1 MSDCLMR
8 LGFTPGSRDR
18 FGFRDLFVVGIQ
30 HMSIMRLYVR
40 ILARLHAT
48 RWSLS
53 QRTVFFCDQQV
64 STEDYDSV
72 CSLRTCP
79 MTGELSECQW
89 LQADMFVDVRVVREN
104 VSRERS
110 ALSFV

>member
-1 MSDCLMR
+1 
-8 LGFTPGSRDR
+8 
-18 FGFRDLFVVGIQ
+18 
-30 HMSIMRLYVR
+30 
-40 ILARLHAT
+40 
-48 RWSLS
+48 
-53 QRTVFFCDQQV
+53 
-64 STEDYDSV
+64 
-72 CSLRTCP
+72 